1 MRLLHEAVFNAY
13 PQPTTHLLHSTTYSS
28 QTATAIQMA
37 STSTQTTD
45 TSISNFTSI
54 FEAAARQYKHITKK
68 DLHTHPFAAQFDR
81 CDSPGAV
88 LDVFRNQAQAFDE
101 FHRGDD
107 RLIRWLDPTVNIF
120 FTFSETI
127 GEGLALV
134 VCLHVFASSVP
145 PLLDAYFSAFLS
157 RQIDICRDRSPPYRR
172 SFIGHFL
179 PRIVYI

>member
-54 FEAAARQYKHITKK
+54 FEAAAKQYKHITKK

-101 FHRGDD
+101 FRRGDD

-134 VCLHVFASSVP
+134 VCLDVFASSVL

-157 RQIDICRDRSPPYRR
+157 CQNDICRDRSPPYRR
-172 SFIGHFL
+172 SFIRHFV
-179 PRIVYI
+179 PRIVNI